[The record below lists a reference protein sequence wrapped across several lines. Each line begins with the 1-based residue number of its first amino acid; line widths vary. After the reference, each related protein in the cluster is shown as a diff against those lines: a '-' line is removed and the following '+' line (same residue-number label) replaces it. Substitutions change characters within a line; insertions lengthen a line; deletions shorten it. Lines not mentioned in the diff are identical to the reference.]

1 MSSPA
6 QALDFIGGEQILQTP
21 ATTTRDLI
29 ELVRHGLPIQAVD
42 ALVAR
47 GHLTLAELDR
57 LIMPRKTLY
66 HRRKLGRLTAG
77 QSDRLLR
84 VARILALAEETFA
97 NRAKARA
104 WLRRPTRPLAD
115 ERPLDLL
122 DTEEGA
128 RVVERLLGHIAHGI
142 AA

>member
-21 ATTTRDLI
+21 ATTARDLI

-47 GHLTLAELDR
+47 GHLTPAELDR
-57 LIMPRKTLY
+57 LVMPRKTLY

-84 VARILALAEETFA
+84 VARILALTEETFA
-97 NRAKARA
+97 NRAKAQA

>member
-1 MSSPA
+1 MTSSI
-6 QALDFIGGEQILQTP
+6 QAVDFIGGEKILQTP

-29 ELVRHGLPIQAVD
+29 ALVRHGLPTQAVD
-42 ALVAR
+42 ALVAQ
-47 GHLTLAELDR
+47 GHLTLTELDH
-57 LIMPRKTLY
+57 LVLPRKTFY

-97 NRAKARA
+97 NRAKAQA
-104 WLRRPTRPLAD
+104 WLRRPTRPLAG

-128 RVVERLLGHIAHGI
+128 RAVEQLLGHIAHGI

>member
-6 QALDFIGGEQILQTP
+6 QALDFIGGEQVLSAP
-21 ATTTRDLI
+21 APSARDLI
-29 ELVRHGLPIQAVD
+29 ELVRRGLPVQAVD

-47 GHLTLAELDR
+47 GHLTLAELDH
-57 LIMPRKTLY
+57 LVLPRKTLY

-97 NRAKARA
+97 NRAKAQA

-128 RVVERLLGHIAHGI
+128 RAVEQLLGHIAHGI

>member
-1 MSSPA
+1 MPSLA
-6 QALDFIGGEQILQTP
+6 QALDFIGGEQILHAP
-21 ATTTRDLI
+21 APTARDLI
-29 ELVRHGLPIQAVD
+29 ELVRHGLPVQAVD
-42 ALVAR
+42 ALLTQ
-47 GHLTLAELDR
+47 GHLTLAELDH
-57 LIMPRKTLY
+57 LVMPRKTLY

-84 VARILALAEETFA
+84 VVRILALAEETFV
-97 NRAKARA
+97 NRDKAHA
-104 WLRRPTRPLAD
+104 WLRRPTQPLAD

-128 RVVERLLGHIAHGI
+128 RAVESLLGRIAHGI

>member
-1 MSSPA
+1 MPSLA
-6 QALDFIGGEQILQTP
+6 QALDFIGGEKVLHTP
-21 ATTTRDLI
+21 APTARDLI
-29 ELVRHGLPIQAVD
+29 ELVRQGLPIQAVD
-42 ALVAR
+42 GLVAQ
-47 GHLTLAELDR
+47 GHLTPAELDR
-57 LIMPRKTLY
+57 LVLPRKTLY

-97 NRAKARA
+97 NRAKAQA
-104 WLRRPTRPLAD
+104 WLRRPTQPLAG

-128 RVVERLLGHIAHGI
+128 RAVEQLLGHIAYGI

>member
-1 MSSPA
+1 MPSLA

-21 ATTTRDLI
+21 ATTARDLI

-42 ALVAR
+42 ALVTQ
-47 GHLTLAELDR
+47 GHLTLTELDH
-57 LIMPRKTLY
+57 IVMPRKTLY

-84 VARILALAEETFA
+84 VVRILALAEETFA
-97 NRAKARA
+97 NRDKAQT
-104 WLRRPTRPLAD
+104 WVRRPTRPLAG

-128 RVVERLLGHIAHGI
+128 RAVESLLGRIAHGI

>member
-6 QALDFIGGEQILQTP
+6 QALDFIGGEQVLQTP

-57 LIMPRKTLY
+57 LVMPRKTLY

-97 NRAKARA
+97 NRAKAQA

-128 RVVERLLGHIAHGI
+128 RMVERLLGHIAHGI

>member
-6 QALDFIGGEQILQTP
+6 QALDFIGGEQILPTP
-21 ATTTRDLI
+21 ATTARDLI
-29 ELVRHGLPIQAVD
+29 ELVRRGLPVQAAD

-57 LIMPRKTLY
+57 LVMPRKTLY

-77 QSDRLLR
+77 PSDRLLR

-97 NRAKARA
+97 NRAKAQA

-122 DTEEGA
+122 DTEEGT

>member
-6 QALDFIGGEQILQTP
+6 RALDFIGGEQILQTP

-47 GHLTLAELDR
+47 SHLTLAELDR
-57 LIMPRKTLY
+57 LVMPRKTLY

-97 NRAKARA
+97 NRAKAQA
-104 WLRRPTRPLAD
+104 WLRRPTRSLAD

-128 RVVERLLGHIAHGI
+128 RMVERLLGHIAHGI